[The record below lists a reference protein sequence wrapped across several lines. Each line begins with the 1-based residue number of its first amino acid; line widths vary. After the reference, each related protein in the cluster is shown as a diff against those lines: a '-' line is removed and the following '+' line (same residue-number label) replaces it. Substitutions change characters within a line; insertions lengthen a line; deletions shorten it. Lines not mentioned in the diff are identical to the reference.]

1 MTGMNAYFAPK
12 VERLYASAF
21 QIINTYVKDH
31 RNEDDLKLHIP
42 EVFKREFFGLVD
54 QVNLS
59 LIEDKDNFYGYF
71 LFQLSREIRF
81 DISSPTAVKFKGS
94 KFVICFNPVIFLT
107 LNIKQMETTIKHEI
121 LHILS
126 GHLSRAAEYK
136 VGYKAVAVNMAMDV
150 VVNTCLDYL
159 PPYATTLERV
169 NLNYLL
175 KLPPF
180 EPFEYYVEKI
190 QAAVELLD
198 VIEDEAQDED
208 FIHEKIEAEY
218 HPEKTHDIWEES
230 DDIDERT
237 LGDFTQKI
245 VDASQ
250 KGNVPAYLKSLIA
263 SLKNSRAELP
273 WNLYLRRL
281 MGAVVSHPKKTTTR
295 KNRRQPERLDL
306 QGELKS
312 HKAKIMVALDIS
324 GSISDAEFYQA
335 VTEVIGI
342 VKNYNHEITVVECDN
357 EIRREYEVKSIKD
370 IKDRSSIRGGTRFTP
385 VFEYANT
392 KKVNLLI
399 FFTDGKG
406 EDKLRAIPKGYKVL
420 WVVSGAGEAIS
431 LKEPYGAVKK
441 LNRIER
447 TESAL
452 KLHDVVRDG
461 YSMNNQ
467 EKSHI

>member
-1 MTGMNAYFAPK
+1 MDTYFDTK
-12 VERLYASAF
+12 VERLYAKSF

-31 RNEDDLKLHIP
+31 RSEDDLKLHIP
-42 EVFKREFFGLVD
+42 ADFKREFFGLVD

-59 LIEDKDNFYGYF
+59 LIEDKDNFFGYF

-81 DISSPTAVKFKGS
+81 DISSPTAVKFTGS

-126 GHLSRAAEYK
+126 GHLTRANEYK
-136 VGYKAVAVNMAMDV
+136 IGYKSVAVNMAMDI
-150 VVNTCLDYL
+150 VVNAFLDYL

-180 EPFEYYVEKI
+180 ETFEYYVEKI

-198 VIEDEAQDED
+198 IIEDEAQDED
-208 FIHEKIEAEY
+208 SIHEKIETEY

-237 LGDFTQKI
+237 MGDFAQKI
-245 VDASQ
+245 VEASQ
-250 KGNVPAYLKSLIA
+250 KGSVPAYLKSMIA
-263 SLKNSRAELP
+263 FLKNSQAELP

-281 MGAVVSHPKKTTTR
+281 MGAVVSLPKKTTTR

-335 VTEVIGI
+335 IKEVMSI

-357 EIRREYEVKSIKD
+357 EIRRAYDVKSIKD
-370 IKDRSSIRGGTRFTP
+370 IKDRINIKGGTRFTP

-399 FFTDGKG
+399 YFTDGKG
-406 EDKLRAIPKGYKVL
+406 EDKILAVPKGYKIL
-420 WVVSGAGEAIS
+420 WVISGTSETLS

-447 TESAL
+447 TENTL